1 MTRLPKSNFSQGRL
15 ELGPQRVEL
24 AFLEQFL
31 TRLIRHVN
39 NVTSKILLGVN
50 KGLLDIQS
58 TIGHGLKDV
67 IEKPKPIRSFDM
79 HQRAVGTI
87 VIKKIL
93 GTTWLVG
100 ARYLCR
106 EQAQTDAKRG
116 GSLNAP
122 SSRNPI
128 CSICDAL
135 AGLRPSAPVMVNV
148 SNTTLSA
155 RVKTSASTIF
165 NLTALNAAAA
175 LASKPWRSQVHIIT
189 LTLPDVPIRRQLI
202 KGDVADTSGEATSS
216 RKPCTVST
224 PHSSS
229 LSVTHSQ

>member
-87 VIKKIL
+87 VVKK
-93 GTTWLVG
+93 
-100 ARYLCR
+100 
-106 EQAQTDAKRG
+106 DF
-116 GSLNAP
+116 
-122 SSRNPI
+122 RNHV
-128 CSICDAL
+128 
-135 AGLRPSAPVMVNV
+135 AG
-148 SNTTLSA
+148 
-155 RVKTSASTIF
+155 
-165 NLTALNAAAA
+165 
-175 LASKPWRSQVHIIT
+175 RSQVFVSRT
-189 LTLPDVPIRRQLI
+189 SPDGCEARRLAQRDFKQKSHLL
-202 KGDVADTSGEATSS
+202 
-216 RKPCTVST
+216 
-224 PHSSS
+224 H
-229 LSVTHSQ
+229 L